1 VEGLLLDYQDS
12 PFFVHFHNELKEVSV
27 SLRKGH
33 NAIGTDSE
41 LVTYAISNAISV
53 ERRISC
59 NRNLPE

>member
-1 VEGLLLDYQDS
+1 
-12 PFFVHFHNELKEVSV
+12 VHFQTQLKEVSV
-27 SLRKGH
+27 SLRNNGH